1 MLPWLRKLDED
12 GSAPTDCRNDFAVWV
27 ERWKW
32 KSDWRGLKNRWGQ
45 GSESVCVG
53 NFPEVS
59 LWRRLERYGVMNRI
73 WRCLYVFPAG
83 CISTCLLKNPG
94 GAQLNSL
101 FFWLVINIGLI
112 KIWLSDWSDLIKIQ
126 IKPKVSLRCD
136 QFSRENKDLHIS
148 ESLSSVSEGSC
159 RTLSGY
165 TYFD

>member
-83 CISTCLLKNPG
+83 YISTCLLKNPG

-112 KIWLSDWSDLIKIQ
+112 KIWLSDWSDLIWSKYRSSQKSPSGVISSAER
-126 IKPKVSLRCD
+126 IKTYTSQSLYLVS
-136 QFSRENKDLHIS
+136 QKAVVEP
-148 ESLSSVSEGSC
+148 
-159 RTLSGY
+159 
-165 TYFD
+165 